1 MPKFRADTPQQDPCR
16 SSLQADKVISL
27 TLSLPW
33 AASLPLTSLSQW
45 RLSVSARP
53 HQFHRCRRLAPRPV
67 LEMSQLNEGASARRK
82 ILLVQFARFGS
93 GGIHSRSPSRDASCR
108 VVCEALLSAFPAP
121 REIRRNRIG
130 ACGLCRTSLLEIC
143 QSPILASWSSTLHRN
158 FINGLAPTHFITH
171 RFVHSQPPE
180 APKCAACTQ
189 NTALQQ
195 CVYKHEFMQYK
206 DVYID
211 HISVLHRY
219 VYIARTDLERGWF
232 DVVV

>member
-27 TLSLPW
+27 PLSLPW

-53 HQFHRCRRLAPRPV
+53 HQFHRCRRLAPRPA
-67 LEMSQLNEGASARRK
+67 LEMSQLDEGASAQRT
-82 ILLVQFARFGS
+82 ILLVQFARSES
-93 GGIHSRSPSRDASCR
+93 GEIHGRSPSRGASYR
-108 VVCEALLSAFPAP
+108 VVCEALLSASPVP

-130 ACGLCRTSLLEIC
+130 ACGLCQTSSLEIS
-143 QSPILASWSSTLHRN
+143 QSPILESWSSTLHRN

-180 APKCAACTQ
+180 APKCASGTQ
-189 NTALQQ
+189 NTAIRH
-195 CVYKHEFMQYK
+195 CVYKHEIMQYK

-211 HISVLHRY
+211 HISMLHRY
-219 VYIARTDLERGWF
+219 VYIATTDLEGGWF